1 MRVYF
6 NKRVHMSISIRP
18 AVLADAPQI
27 HQFICDLAE
36 YEKALS
42 SVKCSPESLSRSLFE
57 DDAIAY
63 AMMIEADGVPIGYV
77 IYFYNYSTWEAARG
91 LYLEDLYVD
100 PAHRGKG
107 AGMLAMQSLAALA
120 IDKDCKRFEWSVL
133 DWNKPSIDFYEAIG
147 AKAQSEW
154 IGYRLEGE
162 ALENM
167 AK

>member
-1 MRVYF
+1 MPL
-6 NKRVHMSISIRP
+6 NIRS
-18 AVLADAPQI
+18 AVAADVPQI

-42 SVKCSPESLSRSLFE
+42 SVKCSPESLARSLFD

-63 AMMIEADGVPIGYV
+63 AMMIEENAAPIGYV
-77 IYFYNYSTWEAARG
+77 IFFYNYSTWEAARG

-100 PAHRGKG
+100 PTYRGKG
-107 AGMLAMQSLAALA
+107 AGMLAMQTLAALA
-120 IDKDCKRFEWSVL
+120 IEKGCKRFEWSVL

-162 ALENM
+162 AL
-167 AK
+167 ASLVK

>member
-1 MRVYF
+1 
-6 NKRVHMSISIRP
+6 MSLSIRP
-18 AVLADAPQI
+18 AVLADMPQI

-42 SVKCSPESLSRSLFE
+42 SVKCSPESLARSLF
-57 DDAIAY
+57 DDAAIAY
-63 AMMIEADGVPIGYV
+63 AMMIEENGTPIGYV

-100 PAHRGKG
+100 PAYRGKG
-107 AGMLAMQSLAALA
+107 AGMLAMQTLATLA

-133 DWNKPSIDFYEAIG
+133 DWNKPSIDFYEAIE

-154 IGYRLEGE
+154 IGYRLEGD
-162 ALENM
+162 ALARLANC
-167 AK
+167 